1 MLAYGVE
8 YIHNHGE
15 FILSAI
21 QLLEFFLK
29 TITTFLTL
37 FSNIFLSVKE
47 QVPSLIW
54 GQLVTHNYVV
64 RKSGEYIIP
73 QILTEIIFFPSQLG
87 FEGVKNKRTKIS
99 HVSNVESTN

>member
-1 MLAYGVE
+1 MLPYRVE

-29 TITTFLTL
+29 TITTFLTV
-37 FSNIFLSVKE
+37 FSDIVFPVKE
-47 QVPSLIW
+47 LRRPKVPSLIW

-73 QILTEIIFFPSQLG
+73 QILTEIIFFQSLSRLPG
-87 FEGVKNKRTKIS
+87 
-99 HVSNVESTN
+99 